1 MKIRKITPVLYAH
14 ELEPCIKFWSERFG
28 LEKTVEVPDGERI
41 GFVILQKDNVELM
54 YQSFASARKDAP
66 TISGEIEGGRT
77 FLYLEVEELE
87 PFIAATQSANV
98 VLPLHSRTRRH
109 SRLLPRSRSVQS
121 AAASERP
128 SGDGRTRSVGEEHTA
143 TPPTVLQFLC
153 HGKISGAAVRARNV
167 ALRAWNAFIPTHG
180 SAYGLQE

>member
-41 GFVILQKDNVELM
+41 GFVILQKGNVELM

-66 TISGEIEGGRT
+66 AIYGEIEGGRT
-77 FLYLEVEELE
+77 FLYLEMEELE

-98 VLPLHSRTRRH
+98 VLPLRT
-109 SRLLPRSRSVQS
+109 
-121 AAASERP
+121 
-128 SGDGRTRSVGEEHTA
+128 T
-143 TPPTVLQFLC
+143 FY
-153 HGKISGAAVRARNV
+153 GAKEIGVKDPAGHVVVFAEMG
-167 ALRAWNAFIPTHG
+167 A
-180 SAYGLQE
+180 QEQH